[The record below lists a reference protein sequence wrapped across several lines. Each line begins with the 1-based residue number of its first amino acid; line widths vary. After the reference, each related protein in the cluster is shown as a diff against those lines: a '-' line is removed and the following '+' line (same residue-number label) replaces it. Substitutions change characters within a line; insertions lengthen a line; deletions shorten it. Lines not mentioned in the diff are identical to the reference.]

1 LRTASH
7 QRIFRQ
13 HHGDGHPPF
22 PTGPDFAGIQATTTY
37 FGTMFAAI
45 ISKNIPWWQNFTF
58 NWFDGLVVALLMFG
72 LWRGRH
78 NGMSGE
84 MLPLGRWLAIALGAG
99 FGHAMLGE
107 QLLHFGIIQAV
118 FGNYF
123 DRQTAALVSAYLFI
137 MLVVFLIFSTLKHYF
152 QKKLKENNAVFGGGE
167 YYLGMAAGMIRY
179 VSVLLV
185 ALALLNAPVYSAAEI
200 QAQKAADNLTFG
212 GGLKGY
218 NGNFFPKIYEV
229 QDCVFK
235 ESLTGPQIKAHLSWL
250 LINTTP
256 ATPTTPGSGLKPA
269 AKTPVIHMGN

>member
-1 LRTASH
+1 
-7 QRIFRQ
+7 
-13 HHGDGHPPF
+13 
-22 PTGPDFAGIQATTTY
+22 
-37 FGTMFAAI
+37 MFAAI
-45 ISKNIPWWQNFTF
+45 ISKTSPWWQNFTF
-58 NWFDGLVVALLMFG
+58 NWFDGLVVGLLMFG

-84 MLPLGRWLAIALGAG
+84 ILPLGRWLAIALGAG
-99 FGHAMLGE
+99 FGHALVGE
-107 QLLHFGIIQAV
+107 QLLRFGVTKMV

-123 DRQTAALVSAYLFI
+123 DSETAALVTAYLLI
-137 MLVVFLIFSTLKHYF
+137 ALAAILIFSTLKHYF
-152 QKKLKENNAVFGGGE
+152 QKKLTENNSVFGGGE
-167 YYLGMAAGMIRY
+167 YYLGMVAGVIRY
-179 VSVLLV
+179 ASVLLV

-200 QAQKAADNLTFG
+200 QAQKTADNLTFG

-256 ATPTTPGSGLKPA
+256 TAPSSGPKPA
-269 AKTPVIHMGN
+269 TKTPVIHMGN